1 MNNAE
6 YMRLLKA
13 QRERAKM
20 KESEV
25 VEALKIEEPAEDDI
39 PIEVDPEI
47 DPVDDLVP
55 PEPNKEVLT
64 SSYGMEDAQNAT

>member
-25 VEALKIEEPAEDDI
+25 VEALKIEEQAEEDI

-47 DPVDDLVP
+47 EPLDDDLVP
-55 PEPNKEVLT
+55 PETDTNNMEVT
-64 SSYGMEDAQNAT
+64 DNGTESD

>member
-25 VEALKIEEPAEDDI
+25 VEALKIKEHEPNY
-39 PIEVDPEI
+39 VPET
-47 DPVDDLVP
+47 PP
-55 PEPNKEVLT
+55 APEPEPTPEPIQEPDTDN
-64 SSYGMEDAQNAT
+64 MEDADNGTESD